1 MFENLVDI
9 LLSRFSVLRS
19 TDLDALE
26 EVQFLRKVVFGAIM
40 WKIEKIAHVNKSF
53 FQIHKDIAD
62 AAARCILVVE

>member
-1 MFENLVDI
+1 M
-9 LLSRFSVLRS
+9 LRS